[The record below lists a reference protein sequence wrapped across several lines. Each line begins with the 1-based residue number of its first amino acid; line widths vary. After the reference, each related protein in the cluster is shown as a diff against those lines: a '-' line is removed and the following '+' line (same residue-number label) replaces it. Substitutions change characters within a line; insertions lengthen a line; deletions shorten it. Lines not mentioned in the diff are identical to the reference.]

1 VEVFVI
7 NAVLAAIL
15 IYLLIR
21 KIRKDAA
28 DGPRRWDDPP
38 PD

>member
-21 KIRKDAA
+21 KIRKDNEDRPGRWGGP
-28 DGPRRWDDPP
+28 DG
-38 PD
+38 